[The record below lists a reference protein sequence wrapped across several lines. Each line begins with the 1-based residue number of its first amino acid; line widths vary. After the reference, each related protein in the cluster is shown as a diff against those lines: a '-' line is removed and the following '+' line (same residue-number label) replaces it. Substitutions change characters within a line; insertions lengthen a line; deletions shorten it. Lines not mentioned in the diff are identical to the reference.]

1 MQDNS
6 GSFFPSFLILSA
18 MGGVIAADLLFVGT
32 TQAIA
37 LVICLAAIIHGIALN
52 LSQRAALEEQET
64 QTPIIEVEF
73 PVAEVVPANMIPFS
87 AVLARAQSQDASRRA
102 N

>member
-18 MGGVIAADLLFVGT
+18 MGGVIAADLLLVGT

-37 LVICLAAIIHGIALN
+37 LVVCLAAIVYGIALN
-52 LSQRAALEEQET
+52 LAQRAALELEAQKPVVEM
-64 QTPIIEVEF
+64 EF
-73 PVAEVVPANMIPFS
+73 PVVEVVPANIVPFS
-87 AVLARAQSQDASRRA
+87 AVLARAQSRDASRRA